1 MMEKKKVGQ
10 VTPDEKNE
18 IQNLF
23 ERRNGLNE
31 LAKILSADNAEL
43 YEKLVKDMGETSTK
57 FQGWWDRMANKY
69 QWESVDGG
77 NWEINFE
84 TCEIFLNLR

>member
-1 MMEKKKVGQ
+1 MVKKLVGQ
-10 VTPDEKNE
+10 VTLDEKNE

-23 ERRNGLNE
+23 ERKNSLNE
-31 LAKILSADNAEL
+31 LAKIVSADNDAL
-43 YEKLVKDMGETSTK
+43 YERMIKDLGDTNTK
-57 FQGWWDRMANKY
+57 FQNWWDRMGTKY

-84 TCEIFLNLR
+84 SCEIYLVTEN